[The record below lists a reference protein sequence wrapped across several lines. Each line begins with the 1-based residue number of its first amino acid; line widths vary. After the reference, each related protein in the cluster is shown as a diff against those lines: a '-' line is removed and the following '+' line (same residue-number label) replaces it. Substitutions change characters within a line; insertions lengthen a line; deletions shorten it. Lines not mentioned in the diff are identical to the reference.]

1 MPEVPR
7 RSPAWYGSLYWRI
20 ALGSIAV
27 LAVLLLVQA
36 VVFLWMSGTIATTLL
51 GQSPDRIA
59 ADAARDV
66 AAALQKD
73 PNTDIEKFVRDRYGT
88 LPQPLM
94 VVLEDGRAVRNHELP
109 PPDGMRPVAGTVSR
123 RRRDV
128 AATRAGGAPAGGADR
143 LAVSPAVAR
152 ARGGLG
158 WDPAVRVR
166 QANAPRSRLR
176 AARSASSSLPA
187 ATRGPR
193 CSFASSRR
201 RRRSSASSC

>member
-1 MPEVPR
+1 MPDVPR
-7 RSPAWYGSLYWRI
+7 SSPAWYGSLYWRI

-73 PNTDIEKFVRDRYGT
+73 PNTDIEKFVRDRYGS

-109 PPDGMRPVAGTVSR
+109 PPDGMRRWPGRFPGAAG
-123 RRRDV
+123 
-128 AATRAGGAPAGGADR
+128 
-143 LAVSPAVAR
+143 
-152 ARGGLG
+152 RGGDAGRGALPEG
-158 WDPAVRVR
+158 PA
-166 QANAPRSRLR
+166 AW
-176 AARSASSSLPA
+176 RSARRWHAHLGPEDG
-187 ATRGPR
+187 TRP
-193 CSFASSRR
+193 
-201 RRRSSASSC
+201 